1 MRTSTSLVGSSPSL
15 RSARTRVPCP
25 AEPTLAD
32 TFLPFNSGSSVI
44 AEFGGT
50 TTMLSEP
57 LAL

>member
-1 MRTSTSLVGSSPSL
+1 MPRGT
-15 RSARTRVPCP
+15 
-25 AEPTLAD
+25 TLAD

-50 TTMLSEP
+50 TTMLSAP